1 MRTIIKITKQ
11 EAIDAW
17 KLMNNYQNDKE
28 IIVEIEE
35 NNNFSVVNFPKY
47 YTGTQ
52 YLVGNG
58 GVHLPSCPLCGKYGQ
73 HVCVTC

>member
-11 EAIDAW
+11 EAVDAW
-17 KLMNNYQNDKE
+17 RSINNYQNDKE
-28 IIVEIEE
+28 LIIEIEE
-35 NNNFSVVNFPKY
+35 NTNFPKY
-47 YTGTQ
+47 YTETQ

-58 GVHLPSCPLCGKYGQ
+58 TVPLPSCPLCGKYGQ

>member
-11 EAIDAW
+11 EAIEAYIKYT
-17 KLMNNYQNDKE
+17 KLHPDS
-28 IIVEIEE
+28 IIEIEE
-35 NNNFSVVNFPKY
+35 NAKFPTY

-58 GVHLPSCPLCGKYGQ
+58 GLPLPSCPLCGKYGQ
-73 HVCVTC
+73 HVCVT